1 MKKIMALC
9 MALLIMAYLPA
20 AYGASDVEVLPLTAV
35 DDMQPAENPQASLE
49 YQYNGETVRISQL
62 EKADLDA
69 VIQVILDDGLV
80 YDTERSEQLPA
91 DSQDDWS
98 ERPPTPKQGRLH
110 FIDAS
115 PHVQWNISFDE
126 TGALIE
132 RVWIND
138 KPPYVSTFHHGFFT
152 YSSDDTYQA
161 LSDICQP
168 LAEAEREEQS
178 QLQENQQ
185 WVYDFEILYRAS
197 MPTGMEASVKDIL
210 NWGVCS
216 YRHTPSG
223 ELITRVFV
231 NYPDEENF
239 CYLITDT
246 LKNDNTVQIDG
257 TTAVLF
263 GRDGRE
269 YAQQEFL
276 ENWTLQFSINQQMEV
291 TGVNITMMRNDTG
304 EIFHSTVDMSQYQVH
319 TPAGSSALPQTEQFP
334 FVPNWTEPEEP
345 ARSQPPQEEQKDPLP
360 AEEDTTEQQVPE
372 EKQPA
377 LQTDDEN
384 QQSEQPDDKQ
394 QTEQPEQPADENQ
407 QPEDEKQQTEQPDGE
422 PQLPTVNFSDVP
434 QGHWAHT
441 AITRLAEDG
450 IVLGYGDG
458 TFGTNDPLTYQQF
471 ALLLQR
477 QFGYDDANTL
487 PEAAMREFVFV
498 SLVKALNLDVSN
510 IDTSIIEQ
518 TFSDCQML
526 QPDSRPYIA
535 AAIQHGLVQ
544 GADGK
549 LFAYNSLTRAE
560 AAVLLDRSISLFAA
574 MQ

>member
-1 MKKIMALC
+1 MKKIIALC
-9 MALLIMAYLPA
+9 AALLMAAYLPA

-49 YQYNGETVRISQL
+49 YLYNGESVRISQL
-62 EKADLDA
+62 GKTDLDA
-69 VIQVILDDGLV
+69 IMQVILGDGLV

-91 DSQDDWS
+91 DRPKASS
-98 ERPPTPKQGRLH
+98 EQPPTPNQGRLY
-110 FIDAS
+110 FVDTS
-115 PHVQWNISFDE
+115 PNVQWTISFDE

-152 YSSDDTYQA
+152 YNNGDTYQA
-161 LSDICQP
+161 LSDICQM
-168 LAEAEREEQS
+168 LAKAEREGQS
-178 QLQENQQ
+178 QLKENQQ

-197 MPTGMEASVKDIL
+197 MPTGIEASVKDTL
-210 NWGVCS
+210 NWGICS

-223 ELITRVFV
+223 GPVTRVFV
-231 NYPDEENF
+231 NYPGEENF

-246 LKNDNTVQIDG
+246 LHDDNTVQIDG
-257 TTAVLF
+257 TTAMIF
-263 GRDGRE
+263 GREWRE

-276 ENWTLQFSINQQMEV
+276 ENWTLQLSINQQMEV

-304 EIFHSTVDMSQYQVH
+304 ETFRSAVDMSQYQVH

-334 FVPNWTEPEEP
+334 FAPNWTEPEKP
-345 ARSQPPQEEQKDPLP
+345 AQSQPPQEDQTDPLP
-360 AEEDTTEQQVPE
+360 AEESAAEQGPSQE
-372 EKQPA
+372 EQPA
-377 LQTDDEN
+377 P
-384 QQSEQPDDKQ
+384 QPDDETQ
-394 QTEQPEQPADENQ
+394 QPDGEPQAGQPEQPADGNQ
-407 QPEDEKQQTEQPDGE
+407 QAEDKPQQAGQPDAE
-422 PQLPTVNFSDVP
+422 PQTTAAANFSDVP
-434 QGHWAHT
+434 QGHWAYA
-441 AITRLAEDG
+441 AITRLAENG
-450 IVLGYGDG
+450 IILGYGDG
-458 TFGTNDPLTYQQF
+458 TFGTGDPLTYQQF

-477 QFGYDDANTL
+477 QFGYDGASTL
-487 PEAAMREFVFV
+487 PEAAMREPVFV
-498 SLVKALNLDVSN
+498 SLAKALNLDVSN

-535 AAIQHGLVQ
+535 AAIQHGLIQ

-560 AAVLLDRSISLFAA
+560 AAVLLDRSISLFSA